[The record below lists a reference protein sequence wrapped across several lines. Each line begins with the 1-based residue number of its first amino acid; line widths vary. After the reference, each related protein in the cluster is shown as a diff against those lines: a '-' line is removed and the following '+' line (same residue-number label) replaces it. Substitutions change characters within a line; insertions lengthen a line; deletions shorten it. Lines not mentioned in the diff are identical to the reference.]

1 MSSLTMIFTTIA
13 RLLVADLECK
23 CILYGAGRS
32 NVLSNL
38 NESRTV
44 FGVWLKWIWLYLS
57 SDFCLWSSIPLR
69 DIAASWV
76 HTMPGRKNLFHEVA
90 WHLAW
95 MLISW
100 PPFIFFSLFLS
111 CATVLALKVVRLTN
125 IFLPHNSSLRARD
138 VQRPCLDE
146 NSSAHVSRKENIA
159 CMVY

>member
-1 MSSLTMIFTTIA
+1 MQ
-13 RLLVADLECK
+13 

-111 CATVLALKVVRLTN
+111 CATVLALKVVQLTN
-125 IFLPHNSSLRARD
+125 IFLPHNSSLRARRRTAALF
-138 VQRPCLDE
+138 V
-146 NSSAHVSRKENIA
+146 SARILVRTLLEKRISYLSYTKWNLF
-159 CMVY
+159 VKTF